1 MVSSLILAAVF
12 AKPMPFKLCVQAWTF
27 HEFSAFQ
34 AIEKAA
40 AAGSDHIE
48 LFPGQKLKDGGDA
61 SVGPW
66 MSASDQAALTQ
77 QLNKFKVKAIAF
89 GVTGIE
95 KDAAKAKPLFEWAK
109 SMGIEILNTES
120 TESIDTIEAMV
131 KEYNIK
137 VGFHNH
143 PKQPN
148 NPKYVIWDPNY
159 VYNLVKNRD
168 KRIGACAD
176 TGHWVRSGIKPT
188 DALNI
193 LKGRVVSSHLKDLHE
208 FTPGGHD
215 MPYGQ
220 GVSDIVGILG
230 IYNKINMT
238 GSVSVEYEYNWQTNV
253 PEVAQCL
260 GFVRGHYSH

>member
-1 MVSSLILAAVF
+1 MVSSLILAAAL

-27 HEFSAFQ
+27 HEFTAFQ

-40 AAGSDHIE
+40 AAGAKYME
-48 LFPGQKLKDGGDA
+48 LFPGQKLKEGGDA

-66 MSASDQAALTQ
+66 MSPADQAALKAQ
-77 QLNKFKVKAIAF
+77 FSKFKIQPIAF

-95 KDAAKAKPLFEWAK
+95 NNVDKARPLFVWAK

-120 TESIDTIEAMV
+120 SDSIDTIEKLV
-131 KEYNIK
+131 KEVDIK

-148 NPKYVIWDPNY
+148 NPKYVIWDPNF

-176 TGHWVRSGIKPT
+176 TGHWVRSGIKPV
-188 DALNI
+188 DALKI

-220 GVSDIVGILG
+220 GVSDVVGILG
-230 IYNKINMT
+230 IYDKIKMT

-260 GFVRGHYSH
+260 GFVHGLYAK